1 MKTFYYVI
9 EKQLLS
15 YDNVQE
21 TSGWKDIRIYRLE
34 DNEMILVMELE
45 IENSENSKEVVED
58 ELGDNGYIA
67 VGDEVKLIQL

>member
-15 YDNVQE
+15 YDNIQE
-21 TSGWKDIRIYRLE
+21 TSGWKDIRIYRIE
-34 DNEMILVMELE
+34 NNEMILVLELE

-58 ELGDNGYIA
+58 ELGDSGYIA